1 MGGRLRGTLV
11 FGFSDWFCDSLRAFW
26 RVFCPPKFFLTLCD
40 KFGMYIWG
48 MEQILIRNFGPIVNN
63 GATSI
68 SLSKVLLLCG
78 EQGTG
83 KSTIAKLISQF
94 SWLEKALVRKDY
106 SVSDVEQSGFFV
118 KLSSFHNIVSY
129 FKPNTSIKFSGT
141 KFDFLYE
148 NHVLKVVEKTVG
160 EYIRPQ
166 IMYIPAER
174 NLAAALEDAPIIQN
188 LPKPIA
194 VFLEEYYNALK
205 NIKAP
210 FKLPL
215 NGYKVNYD
223 DKSSTVWFGDDDFK
237 IKLSEAASGFQSLVP
252 LELVSAN
259 LLLRVKLHTDSSSS
273 RSEASLAESLRFEK
287 TIRDI
292 LNDETLD
299 EKVRVFMIKELNKSI
314 RNNRLLNVVEEP
326 EQNLHPTSQRV
337 VLNELLRINNS
348 IAQNQLVMTTH
359 SPYIINYLTLAI
371 KAGILVS
378 KFGTDKAALL
388 DDVVP
393 LKSSVLPEDVSIYQ
407 ISTDGEIEILDKY
420 DGIPADS
427 NLLNDALGKTND
439 LFDKLLEIEDSLA

>member
-1 MGGRLRGTLV
+1 
-11 FGFSDWFCDSLRAFW
+11 
-26 RVFCPPKFFLTLCD
+26 
-40 KFGMYIWG
+40 MY
-48 MEQILIRNFGPIVNN
+48 
-63 GATSI
+63 S
-68 SLSKVLLLCG
+68 
-78 EQGTG
+78 
-83 KSTIAKLISQF
+83 
-94 SWLEKALVRKDY
+94 
-106 SVSDVEQSGFFV
+106 
-118 KLSSFHNIVSY
+118 
-129 FKPNTSIKFSGT
+129 
-141 KFDFLYE
+141 
-148 NHVLKVVEKTVG
+148 
-160 EYIRPQ
+160 
-166 IMYIPAER
+166 PAER

-223 DKSSTVWFGDDDFK
+223 YKSSTVWFGDDDFK

-252 LELVSAN
+252 LVLVSAN